1 MRQGHAPLIA
11 AEMAGERPS
20 GAGQRLRFS
29 LFAAGA
35 LPANRLAMKISRLAL
50 GAYGIALAVVILD
63 QLTKAWVLG
72 AIDAAHISL
81 IPDGYRIA
89 EVAPPVFNLTYV
101 LNTGVSF
108 GLFGGGAGR
117 WILSV
122 FSVVVAGMLA
132 WWATRAD
139 RRLLVAAIGL
149 VMGGAIGNVI
159 DRIRFGGVVDFLD
172 FSGTGLFPWI
182 FNVADSGIT
191 VGVGL
196 LILDSFLSERRS
208 TVGAAHE
215 KS

>member
-1 MRQGHAPLIA
+1 
-11 AEMAGERPS
+11 
-20 GAGQRLRFS
+20 
-29 LFAAGA
+29 
-35 LPANRLAMKISRLAL
+35 MKISRLAL
-50 GAYGIALAVVILD
+50 GAYGIALAVIILD

-72 AIDAAHISL
+72 AIDAAHISN

-89 EVAPPVFNLTYV
+89 EVAPPMFNLTYV

-117 WILSV
+117 WILSA
-122 FSVVVAGMLA
+122 FSVIVAGLLA

-139 RRLLVAAIGL
+139 RRLLVAAVGL

-191 VGVGL
+191 VGVVL

>member
-1 MRQGHAPLIA
+1 
-11 AEMAGERPS
+11 
-20 GAGQRLRFS
+20 
-29 LFAAGA
+29 
-35 LPANRLAMKISRLAL
+35 MKIPRIAYA
-50 GAYGIALAVVILD
+50 AYGIALVIIVLD

-72 AIDAAHISL
+72 AIDASHISQ

-89 EVAPPVFNLTYV
+89 EVAPPIFNLTYV

-117 WILSV
+117 WILSA
-122 FSVVVAGMLA
+122 FSVLVAGALA
-132 WWATRAD
+132 VWATRSD
-139 RRLLVAAIGL
+139 RKLMTAAIGL
-149 VMGGAIGNVI
+149 IMGGALGIVF

-172 FSGTGLFPWI
+172 FSGSGLFPWI
-182 FNVADSGIT
+182 FNIADAGIT
-191 VGVGL
+191 VGVVL

>member
-1 MRQGHAPLIA
+1 MYKRQ
-11 AEMAGERPS
+11 
-20 GAGQRLRFS
+20 
-29 LFAAGA
+29 
-35 LPANRLAMKISRLAL
+35 
-50 GAYGIALAVVILD
+50 
-63 QLTKAWVLG
+63 
-72 AIDAAHISL
+72 AHISQ

-89 EVAPPVFNLTYV
+89 EVMPPVFNLTYV

-117 WILSV
+117 WILSA
-122 FSVVVAGMLA
+122 FSVLVAAALA
-132 WWATRAD
+132 VWATRSN
-139 RRLLVAAIGL
+139 RKLMTAAIGL

-182 FNVADSGIT
+182 FNIADSGIT
-191 VGVGL
+191 VGVVL

>member
-1 MRQGHAPLIA
+1 VRTIRASSL
-11 AEMAGERPS
+11 
-20 GAGQRLRFS
+20 S
-29 LFAAGA
+29 LFAAER
-35 LPANRLAMKISRLAL
+35 LPANPLGMKISRLAL
-50 GAYGIALAVVILD
+50 GAYLIALAVIVLD
-63 QLTKAWVLG
+63 QLTKAWVLSAIG
-72 AIDAAHISL
+72 AEHITH
-81 IPDGYRIA
+81 IPDGFRIA

-122 FSVVVAGMLA
+122 FSVVVAGLLA
-132 WWATRAD
+132 VWATRAN
-139 RRLLVAAIGL
+139 RGLLIAAIGL

-182 FNVADSGIT
+182 FNIADSGIT
-191 VGVGL
+191 VGVVL

>member
-1 MRQGHAPLIA
+1 
-11 AEMAGERPS
+11 
-20 GAGQRLRFS
+20 
-29 LFAAGA
+29 
-35 LPANRLAMKISRLAL
+35 MKISRLAL
-50 GAYGIALAVVILD
+50 GAYLIALAVIVLD
-63 QLTKAWVLG
+63 QLTKAWVLS
-72 AIDAAHISL
+72 AIGVEHITH
-81 IPDGYRIA
+81 IPDGFRIA

-122 FSVVVAGMLA
+122 FSVVVAGLLA

-139 RRLLVAAIGL
+139 RRLLIAAIGL
-149 VMGGAIGNVI
+149 VMGGAVGNVI

-182 FNVADSGIT
+182 FNIADSGIT
-191 VGVGL
+191 VGIAL

-208 TVGAAHE
+208 AVGSAHE

>member
-1 MRQGHAPLIA
+1 MPTIRASSL
-11 AEMAGERPS
+11 
-20 GAGQRLRFS
+20 S
-29 LFAAGA
+29 LFAAER
-35 LPANRLAMKISRLAL
+35 LPANSLGMKISRLAL
-50 GAYGIALAVVILD
+50 GAYGIALAVIILD

-72 AIDAAHISL
+72 AIDAAHISN

-122 FSVVVAGMLA
+122 FSVVVAGLLA

-139 RRLLVAAIGL
+139 RRLLIVAIGL

-182 FNVADSGIT
+182 FNIADSGIT
-191 VGVGL
+191 VGVVL